1 MTTFAGNRGSALL
14 LSLCF
19 LVLAASAEARLT
31 ATVDRAEIALGETLR
46 LVLSGDEGEH
56 PEEVDLSELQR
67 DFEILQSSSATNA
80 RFINGQQTVTRTLEL
95 DLSPLREGIVTVP
108 GFTSGGRSS
117 TPIAIKVSPAPKV
130 AIGDE
135 LVYFDAKVDQTEVY
149 VQAQV
154 LLTITLQQAI
164 NLDNRAVSELD
175 IDNAYVET
183 LEQKSFQRRVGG
195 RLWQV
200 TELRYAVFP
209 QQSGTL
215 SIPAITFGARE
226 LLPGRSLLGARLGR
240 RVALETKP
248 IKVNVKPVPD
258 SFPGETWLPARSLSL
273 ESSWSTPPDAL
284 GIGDSTTRR
293 IEMKAE
299 GLQGS
304 QLPPITSLGQRL
316 NLQGLKF
323 YPDQETIEQ
332 REINGGLEGYR
343 LQSEA
348 LVVTQ
353 SGAWELPER
362 VIPWWNT
369 ETDQLEYARIPSTEV
384 AVASADP
391 IDATTSI
398 TPPASADQGAISAV
412 ALLPWQIATGLGWLM
427 SAALAFLLW
436 RNKRV
441 TAGTATERN
450 GDVGNERNL
459 VSLKVACSRHDAR
472 AARDAL
478 LAWGQSRYGLK
489 MPITLSQLAASVDT
503 ALANEIKRLDE
514 ALFSPTADRWYGD
527 ALFDAVRSQK
537 KKRADQ
543 LDEALDLYP
552 TR

>member
-1 MTTFAGNRGSALL
+1 MTTFAGNRGLALL

-31 ATVDRAEIALGETLR
+31 ATVDRTQIALGETLR

-56 PEEVDLSELQR
+56 PEEVNLAELQR

-95 DLSPLREGIVTVP
+95 DLAPLREGIMTIP

-117 TPIAIKVSPAPKV
+117 TPITIKVAPAPKV
-130 AIGDE
+130 AVGDE
-135 LVYFDAKVDQTEVY
+135 LVYFDAKVDRSEVY

-209 QQSGTL
+209 QQSGAL
-215 SIPAITFGARE
+215 AVPAITFSARE

-240 RVALETKP
+240 RVALETTP
-248 IKVNVKPVPD
+248 ITLTVKPVPD
-258 SFPGETWLPARSLSL
+258 TFPGETWLPARNLSL
-273 ESSWSTPPDAL
+273 KGSWSTPPDTL
-284 GIGDSTTRR
+284 GVGDSATRR
-293 IEMKAE
+293 IEITAE

-316 NLQGLKF
+316 NLDGLKF

-332 REINGGLEGYR
+332 REINGGIEGYR

-348 LVVTQ
+348 LVATQ
-353 SGAWELPER
+353 GGSWELPEK

-369 ETDQLEYARIPSTEV
+369 ETDQLEYARLPKTAV
-384 AVASADP
+384 AVAGGTNVVSAAVTP
-391 IDATTSI
+391 SSQTTEQPGGSE
-398 TPPASADQGAISAV
+398 V
-412 ALLPWQIATGLGWLM
+412 LLAWQIATGFGWLV
-427 SAALAFLLW
+427 AVILGGLLW
-436 RNKRV
+436 QKRQPHKSTRVV
-441 TAGTATERN
+441 TDN
-450 GDVGNERNL
+450 GSASRSL
-459 VSLKVACSRHDAR
+459 VSLKVACSRNDPL

-478 LAWGQSRYGLK
+478 IGWGQARLK
-489 MPITLSQLAASVDT
+489 LTTPLTLTRLAASVN
-503 ALANEIKRLDE
+503 ANLASEIRRLD
-514 ALFSPTADRWYGD
+514 ATLFSTTADRWQGD
-527 ALFDAVRSQK
+527 ALFSAVRSQDK
-537 KKRADQ
+537 DPAVAHADE
-543 LDEALDLYP
+543 LALYP

>member
-1 MTTFAGNRGSALL
+1 MTTFAGNRGLALL

-31 ATVDRAEIALGETLR
+31 ATVDRTEIALGETLR
-46 LVLSGDEGEH
+46 LVLSGDDGEH
-56 PEEVDLSELQR
+56 PEEVDLAELQR

-95 DLSPLREGIVTVP
+95 DLSPLREGIMTVP

-248 IKVNVKPVPD
+248 ITLNVKPVPD

-293 IEMKAE
+293 IEIKAE

-348 LVVTQ
+348 LVATQ
-353 SGAWELPER
+353 SGTWELPEK

-384 AVASADP
+384 AVAGVDPTNTGTVTTPPVSADH
-391 IDATTSI
+391 DTLSL
-398 TPPASADQGAISAV
+398 V
-412 ALLPWQIATGLGWLM
+412 ALLPWQIATGLGWLT

-436 RNKRV
+436 RNRRV
-441 TAGTATERN
+441 TGGTATERN
-450 GDVGNERNL
+450 SNVGTERNL

-478 LAWGQSRYGLK
+478 IAWGRSRFELDT
-489 MPITLSQLAASVDT
+489 PITLTQLATSVD
-503 ALANEIKRLDE
+503 AVLASEIRHLDE
-514 ALFSPTADRWYGD
+514 ALFSPTAGRWNGD
-527 ALFDAVRSQK
+527 ALFDAVRGQNK
-537 KKRADQ
+537 QRAGQ
-543 LDEALDLYP
+543 QVEGLDLYP